1 MKRKRWL
8 VALVLIGAVSG
19 GAWWLAHRSAQ
30 GAGTQ
35 ETKVVAVDC
44 GEVRSV
50 VNASGRIS
58 PNFEVDIK
66 CKASGAVVNLPF
78 DVSDFVNKGDL
89 VLQLDP
95 INEQRLVKQQEAAL
109 AGSNLRLSK
118 AQQALQIAE
127 QTLVTDTRQAEISLR
142 TAEITARDLRN
153 KSNRAKQ
160 LLEQQ
165 IMSME
170 EYESSETSALRA
182 EAAVEDAR
190 NFIEALKTRPISIEQ
205 LRNEVLLAKLSIQT
219 VENDLRDAQQRLEET
234 RVYAPISG
242 VVTTRPAQIGT
253 IVSSGITNV
262 GGGTSVMTLADLSR
276 LFVLAPVNEADIGRV
291 KLGQNT
297 VVRCDAYP
305 DRSFEGKIIRISA
318 KGVTTASVVS
328 FEVKMEIVGEG
339 REFLRPEMS
348 TDIEIIVAHREKVLR
363 LPTEAVL
370 FREKTRKRYVQLAV
384 GTSTTQPAAPAT
396 AQATTTAPSTAP
408 ATVERDIE
416 VGIDDGS
423 FCEVVSGLRE
433 GDKVV
438 VPVES
443 QASWSNLKLNR

>member
-8 VALVLIGAVSG
+8 MALVLIGAVAG
-19 GAWWLAHRSAQ
+19 GGWWVARRSAQ
-30 GAGTQ
+30 GAAAQ
-35 ETKVVAVDC
+35 ETKVIAVDC

-66 CKASGAVVNLPF
+66 CKASGAVINLPF
-78 DVSDFVNKGDL
+78 DVSDFVKKGDL
-89 VLQLDP
+89 VLELDP

-109 AGSNLRLSK
+109 SAAQLRLSK
-118 AQQALQIAE
+118 ARQALQISE
-127 QTLVTDTRQAEISLR
+127 QTLVTDTRQAQISLR
-142 TAEITARDLRN
+142 TAEITAKDLRT

-165 IMSME
+165 IISME
-170 EYESSETSALRA
+170 DFESSETAALRA
-182 EAAVEDAR
+182 EASVEDAR

-205 LRNEVLLAKLSIQT
+205 LRSEVSLAELSIQT

-291 KLGQNT
+291 KLGQIT

-305 DRSFEGKIIRISA
+305 ERTFEGKIIRISA

-328 FEVKMEIVGEG
+328 FEVKLEIVGEG
-339 REFLRPEMS
+339 RELLRPEMS
-348 TDIEIIVAHREKVLR
+348 TDIEIVVAHREKVLR

-370 FREKTRKRYVQLAV
+370 YREKTRKRYVQLAV
-384 GTSTTQPAAPAT
+384 GKPAT
-396 AQATTTAPSTAP
+396 APAAATRPGASTAPATAP

-416 VGIDDGS
+416 VGVDDGS
-423 FCEVVSGLRE
+423 FCEIVSGLRE

-438 VPVES
+438 VPAES
-443 QASWSNLKLNR
+443 QASWSSLKLDR